1 MKVNKLI
8 VSALTI
14 LSVSTMGLATV
25 ASNADTALAKTKAA
39 KIVKTTTY
47 KAKHKVHVTK
57 GNLYSTAKLTK
68 VSHKAKNYK
77 RTTFYRIKKA
87 KVVKSNKKKA
97 VYNYVKSTNGKTKG
111 WIWHSYVKNGKAPK
125 AKAKSLKTKRNAQGL
140 KKGTANKTA
149 INKLMPDGYTL
160 TKSKKIP
167 GTNIKLKSSKVY
179 TADEDLYMI
188 AKNGHRVYLKPDK
201 PGKTT
206 YRQYATEVIPGLK
219 DPKTKF
225 TNNTGHWI
233 MYSVSGNGIKETDS
247 HGDKD
252 GWSDNGRIAAPIK
265 GYKYF
270 SDLYDPI
277 AGHFPEIGWA
287 INSTGTNATLYNWDK
302 KILINTP
309 SVNKDNLSY

>member
-57 GNLYSTAKLTK
+57 GNMYSTAKLTK

-111 WIWHSYVKNGKAPK
+111 WIWHGYVKNGKAPK
-125 AKAKSLKTKRNAQGL
+125 AKTSKTKSSLSKKQQFNKMFAGIKKEEMQGHVD
-140 KKGTANKTA
+140 
-149 INKLMPDGYTL
+149 KLISFLL
-160 TKSKKIP
+160 TKGNKHSGSLIDNKGNLKVANGTKKYLLDNPIYA
-167 GTNIKLKSSKVY
+167 GTL
-179 TADEDLYMI
+179 A
-188 AKNGHRVYLKPDK
+188 NGHRILGMTDK
-201 PGKTT
+201 P
-206 YRQYATEVIPGLK
+206 QYNFEVMPGLYSNSES
-219 DPKTKF
+219 F
-225 TNNTGHWI
+225 SNNSGHWVI
-233 MYSVSGNGIKETDS
+233 YYISGNGD
-247 HGDKD
+247 D
-252 GWSDNGRIAAPIK
+252 GVAASPHK
-265 GYKYF
+265 GFKYF
-270 SDLYDPI
+270 GDLDQQI
-277 AGHFPEIGWA
+277 AGNMKGAWMDVYSS
-287 INSTGTNATLYNWDK
+287 NDATLYNWK
-302 KILINTP
+302 SKILL
-309 SVNKDNLSY
+309 VNKKAAENRKYLNY